1 MAHYDFFN
9 FGTSVCSVADAN
21 QKQFK
26 WFPDLITNYMISYNT
41 SDWNKYFQDS
51 LLENNA
57 TKLRTAIRWTYRSQ
71 LGSLL
76 GYHYNLSSLYEGTK
90 LSVETP
96 LLEYL
101 HSIHPEAESLS
112 VQNWDITVFD
122 LAWSVKCYLYKN
134 YNSLFSSYSYSVT
147 FDKDTGIGTVIF
159 NNSDAT
165 EIKIEAN
172 KTILTKKSYTRY
184 VYNQNYWWEH
194 YSNHNAQTF
203 KQVVIYYDSIYS
215 MQTDVFRMDYV
226 KDTQYATFEAASSTV
241 IYATYSYTVKTDTGI
256 ETRYGA
262 LIHPVNQDT
271 PEKLKEVVINDA
283 RINASSTVVPA
294 PCLPLKN
301 YGNYINGNSQIAKL
315 SSKYLYKAFN
325 SKKIYSDLL
334 NAVQRNGN
342 DFNVKHQY
350 ILTGVSLSHPS
361 PAAKKYWF
369 TFANFIYEK
378 WRDARGYSDADI
390 YDHWEGYYNYLYR
403 LYGYLSW
410 YDASNAMQRGMAWTG
425 IWKHQAEG
433 VAFSGAKVGD
443 YYIAPSYDIGTPC
456 PSYNKIQNQSSSSDK
471 DDDENKD
478 QYTRTAV
485 YSRCTGVSFRYQNTD
500 KTFIEIIMYGLIYI
514 NPVGFFGYGVDPRGI
529 LHNYSLSCQNIG
541 TKGGSS
547 TGNVVYQAN
556 EIVQVKVPAS
566 AAGSATTSNP
576 NSPGHHTHYTTKEE
590 LKTFPVYGALYDP
603 IQGSGSQLLGLLFQ
617 SAGSVYIGIQNIYH
631 NLVCNVQLG
640 HKFEIKVESADDE
653 SGFIIPFD
661 LVNMG
666 RMGIFKLNDL
676 MRSGLYVVSE
686 YFKWDRVHFKRWK
699 KWVGYILAAIIIIIA
714 IIVSIWCPPAGAGLG
729 GWGGAIGA
737 AAGAVVGAIVVAI
750 CKLVIAMVIAIV
762 VKVIAKALF
771 GDTFIGM
778 VFQTV
783 ATVVCMYY
791 CGCLGGG
798 ALSTGLS
805 VATVALNN
813 YSEYEQTKIEKI
825 QTETNMVN
833 IKAEKAQQDYKSHLD
848 LVTKKLL
855 ALSNPKSNFNVN
867 VFINGLLLNQSKP
880 CIDGIMPI
888 ANWNDSLL
896 SWTSTFHDTF
906 ISDQIDVS
914 QYTQLSLT

>member
-9 FGTSVCSVADAN
+9 FGTSVCSVADAS

-26 WFPDLITNYMISYNT
+26 WFPDLIVNYITSYNT
-41 SDWNKYFQDS
+41 SDWQKYFQDS
-51 LLENNA
+51 LSENSA
-57 TKLRTAIRWTYRSQ
+57 TKLRAAIRWTYRSQ

-76 GYHYNLSSLYEGTK
+76 GFRYNLNSLYEGTK

-159 NNSDAT
+159 NDPDAT
-165 EIKIEAN
+165 EVKIEAN

-194 YSNHNAQTF
+194 FYNHNVEAF
-203 KQVVIYYDSIYS
+203 KQVSIYYDSLYS

-226 KDTQYATFEAASSTV
+226 KDHQYAYFEAASSTV
-241 IYATYSYTVKTDTGI
+241 IYATYSYTVKTDDGI

-262 LIHPVNQDT
+262 LIHPVDQDT
-271 PEKLKEVVINDA
+271 PEKLKEVIINDA
-283 RINASSTVVPA
+283 RINASSVVVPA

-301 YGNYINGNSQIAKL
+301 FGSFINSNSQVAQL
-315 SSKYLYKAFN
+315 STKYLYKAFN
-325 SKKIYSDLL
+325 GKKIYSNLL
-334 NAVQRNGN
+334 QAVQKNGN
-342 DFNVKHQY
+342 DANVKHQY

-403 LYGYLSW
+403 LYGYLTW
-410 YDASNAMQRGMAWTG
+410 YDSSNIVQRGMAWTG
-425 IWKHQAEG
+425 IWKHQVEG

-443 YYIAPSYDIGTPC
+443 YYIAPSTYIGTPC
-456 PSYNKIQNQSSSSDK
+456 PQSNTITKKISSSVPSPYDNGTT
-471 DDDENKD
+471 ES
-478 QYTRTAV
+478 YRVGV
-485 YSRCTGVSFRYQNTD
+485 YSRCSGVSFRYQNTD
-500 KTFIEIIMYGLIYI
+500 KTYIEIIMFGLVYI
-514 NPVGFFGYGVDPRGI
+514 NPVGYSGYGIDPRGI
-529 LHNYSLSCQNIG
+529 LHNYSLSCQHIASRDDVVRTGDIIYYDEEIRYPDNNNNI
-541 TKGGSS
+541 SDP
-547 TGNVVYQAN
+547 
-556 EIVQVKVPAS
+556 EIIKI
-566 AAGSATTSNP
+566 
-576 NSPGHHTHYTTKEE
+576 
-590 LKTFPVYGALYDP
+590 PVYGAIYDP
-603 IQGSGSQLLGLLFQ
+603 IQGRTSQLTGLLAQ
-617 SAGSVYIGIQNIYH
+617 CAGSVYIGIQNIYH
-631 NLVCNVQLG
+631 NLVCNIQLG
-640 HKFEIKVESADDE
+640 KKIELKTESADDE

-661 LVNMG
+661 LVNMS

-714 IIVSIWCPPAGAGLG
+714 IIVTIFCPPVGAGLG
-729 GWGGAIGA
+729 ALGASVGA
-737 AAGAVVGAIVVAI
+737 AAGVVVAAIVVAV
-750 CKLVIAMVIAIV
+750 CKLVIAIAIAIV
-762 VKVIAKALF
+762 VKVVAKALF

-805 VATVALNN
+805 VASVALNN
-813 YSEYEQTKIEKI
+813 YAEYEQVKIDKI
-825 QTETNMVN
+825 QTETNAIN
-833 IKAEKAQQDYKSHLD
+833 TKAVKAQQEYKSQLD
-848 LVTKKLL
+848 LVNKKLL

-880 CIDGIMPI
+880 CIEGVMPI
-888 ANWNDSLL
+888 SNWNDSLL

>member
-9 FGTSVCSVADAN
+9 FGTSVCSVADAT

-41 SDWNKYFQDS
+41 NDWNQYFQES
-51 LLENNA
+51 LLDNSA
-57 TKLRTAIRWTYRSQ
+57 TKLRNAIRWTYRSQ

-76 GYHYNLSSLYEGTK
+76 GFRYNLNSLYEGTK

-134 YNSLFSSYSYSVT
+134 YNSLFSSYTYSVT
-147 FDKDTGIGTVIF
+147 FNKDTGIGTVIF
-159 NNSDAT
+159 NNPDAT
-165 EIKIEAN
+165 EVKIEAN
-172 KTILTKKSYTRY
+172 KVVLTKQSYTHY
-184 VYNQNYWWEH
+184 VQNQNYWWEK
-194 YSNHNAQTF
+194 YNHSNAQAF
-203 KQVVIYYDSIYS
+203 KQVTIYYDSLYS

-226 KDTQYATFEAASSTV
+226 KDHQYAYFEAASSTV
-241 IYATYSYTVKTDTGI
+241 IYATYSYTVKTDNGI

-262 LIHPVNQDT
+262 LVHPVDQDT
-271 PEKLKEVVINDA
+271 PEKLKEVIINDA
-283 RINASSTVVPA
+283 RINASSAVVPA

-301 YGNYINGNSQIAKL
+301 YGNFINGNSQVAKL
-315 SSKYLYKAFN
+315 SAKYLYKAFN
-325 SKKIYSDLL
+325 GKKIYYDLL
-334 NAVQRNGN
+334 NAVQKNGN

-361 PAAKKYWF
+361 PAAKRYWF

-378 WRDARGYSDADI
+378 WRDARGYSDGDI
-390 YDHWEGYYNYLYR
+390 YDHWSGYYNYLYR
-403 LYGYLSW
+403 LYGYLTW
-410 YDASNAMQRGMAWTG
+410 YDSSNTVQRGMAWTG
-425 IWKHQAEG
+425 IWKHQVEG

-443 YYIAPSYDIGTPC
+443 YYIAPSYDRGTPC
-456 PSYNKIQNQSSSSDK
+456 PNYNKTLNQSSSNK
-471 DDDENKD
+471 NDDDENKD

-514 NPVGFFGYGVDPRGI
+514 NPVGFFGSGVDPRGI

-541 TKGGSS
+541 ARGDVVNKGD
-547 TGNVVYQAN
+547 VVYTVQEKVQY
-556 EIVQVKVPAS
+556 EIRDDSV
-566 AAGSATTSNP
+566 TWNP
-576 NSPGHHTHYTTKEE
+576 NSPGKPPTTTVEKLES
-590 LKTFPVYGALYDP
+590 FPVYGALYDP
-603 IQGSGSQLLGLLFQ
+603 IQGRSSQLLGLLFQ
-617 SAGSVYIGIQNIYH
+617 CAGSVYIGIQNIYH

-676 MRSGLYVVSE
+676 TRSGLYVVSE
-686 YFKWDRVHFKRWK
+686 YFKWDRVHFKKWK

-714 IIVSIWCPPAGAGLG
+714 IIVTIFCPPAGAGLG
-729 GWGGAIGA
+729 AWGAGLGATMGV
-737 AAGAVVGAIVVAI
+737 VVGAIVVAV
-750 CKLVIAMVIAIV
+750 CKLVIALAIAIV
-762 VKVIAKALF
+762 VKVVAKAIF
-771 GDTFIGM
+771 GDSFIGM

-805 VATVALNN
+805 VATVAFNN
-813 YSEYEQTKIEKI
+813 YAEYEQVKIDKL
-825 QTETNMVN
+825 QTESNIVNM
-833 IKAEKAQQDYKSHLD
+833 KAEKAQQEYKNQLD
-848 LVTKKLL
+848 LVNKKLL

-880 CIDGIMPI
+880 CIDGVMPI
-888 ANWNDSLL
+888 ASWNDSLL

-914 QYTQLSLT
+914 QYTQLSLS